1 MREKSTDLLFSVMGK
16 KRMYSS
22 SDVKMHAQDRKI
34 KKEIRIICN
43 PTTPTLLFLYIHIYT

>member
-16 KRMYSS
+16 KRMYIS

-34 KKEIRIICN
+34 KKQIRIICN